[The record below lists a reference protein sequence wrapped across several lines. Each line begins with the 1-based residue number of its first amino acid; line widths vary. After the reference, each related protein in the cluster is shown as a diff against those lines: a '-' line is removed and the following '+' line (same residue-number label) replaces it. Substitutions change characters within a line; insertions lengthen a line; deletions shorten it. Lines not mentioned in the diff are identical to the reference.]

1 MRDSP
6 FCSVGIALYSWITL
20 PITSMNVILTPLC
33 PIPLHWSLNFLINY
47 VGAVNIYLYII
58 GAVRSFSLVRLGY
71 VQFTLRILGTLATI
85 PFVVVCEITAVL
97 WGLFSDKG
105 KFYVVEKRLKPPEHV
120 WDSHLFVPLFSP
132 SRISLAIHLQSSG
145 LSRQIDVFPLLSLF
159 LWILMFMLFL
169 ICTFPSSLSFCLSD
183 DVLCGFIY

>member
-1 MRDSP
+1 MVTRHSSGRSRSKP
-6 FCSVGIALYSWITL
+6 SHPCSTWIRYSFGLRSFRRLLYVFLGVALYSWITL

-71 VQFTLRILGTLATI
+71 MQFTLRILGTLATI

-105 KFYVVEKRLKPPEHV
+105 KFYVVEKRLKPLDHV
-120 WDSHLFVPLFSP
+120 
-132 SRISLAIHLQSSG
+132 
-145 LSRQIDVFPLLSLF
+145 
-159 LWILMFMLFL
+159 
-169 ICTFPSSLSFCLSD
+169 
-183 DVLCGFIY
+183 